1 MSVSTFLRATFVK
14 RQVEKS
20 VRESFVLQ
28 YKDLGREVFYLIQND
43 SASCGRVG
51 QTEKEPHP
59 HPTPPILFVFS
70 VTKFSCRVSEYGMA
84 QVLSSNFRLSFKFSN
99 IKSLKNQV
107 FCAWYSGC
115 PYQIPHK
122 CVWEM

>member
-28 YKDLGREVFYLIQND
+28 HKDLGREVFYLIQND

-51 QTEKEPHP
+51 QTEKEPPSPP
-59 HPTPPILFVFS
+59 HLS
-70 VTKFSCRVSEYGMA
+70 Y
-84 QVLSSNFRLSFKFSN
+84 LSSLSLSSHAELVSMGWHRCFQAILDLVSN
-99 IKSLKNQV
+99 S
-107 FCAWYSGC
+107 
-115 PYQIPHK
+115 PT
-122 CVWEM
+122 